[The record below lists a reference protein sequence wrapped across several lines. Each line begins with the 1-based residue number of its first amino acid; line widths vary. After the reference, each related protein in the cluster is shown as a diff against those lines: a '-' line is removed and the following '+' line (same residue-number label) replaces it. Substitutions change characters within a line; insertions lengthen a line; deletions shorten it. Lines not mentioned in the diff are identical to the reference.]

1 MPELAL
7 YQIVIA
13 IIAGVMIF
21 QGLQKFFK
29 HQSGQ
34 TILKLSIRIIVWGGM
49 AIIVLFPSITNTLA
63 KLIGISDNI
72 NAVILTGFIFIFL
85 MIFKLL
91 STIERLEQQITVLTR
106 KESLEGINQNK

>member
-29 HQSGQ
+29 HQAGQ